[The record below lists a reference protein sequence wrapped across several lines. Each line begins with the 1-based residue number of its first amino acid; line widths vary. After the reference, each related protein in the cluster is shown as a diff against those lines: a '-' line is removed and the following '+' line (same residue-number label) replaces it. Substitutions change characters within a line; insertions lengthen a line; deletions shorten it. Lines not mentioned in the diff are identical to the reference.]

1 MSYTVITPASLKA
14 LTVQEVKDYLRVD
27 SSAEDT
33 LLGVLIDAATQVAE
47 HYLGRF
53 LLTTVIEEFYDFFPV
68 YKTGVDPF
76 KGDRNIVY
84 LSRGPVQSITSLK
97 YVDGNGDEQTVS
109 TDDYRSDLVSEPAR
123 IMPEHGWYGTKDT
136 VNAVIVRY
144 TCGYTQASDVPAN
157 IKVALLLII
166 GEMYEKRV
174 DSVHRLPTASE
185 HLLNPYRVFRFDWSG

>member
-1 MSYTVITPASLKA
+1 MSYTIITPATIKA

-27 SSAEDT
+27 SDAEDT
-33 LLGVLIDAATQVAE
+33 LLGVLIDAATQMAE
-47 HYLGRF
+47 SYLGRF

-76 KGDRNIVY
+76 HGDRNIIY
-84 LSRGPVQSITSLK
+84 LSRGPVQSLASVK
-97 YVDGNGDEQTVS
+97 YIDGNGDEITVS
-109 TDDYRSDLVSEPAR
+109 ASDYRTDLVGEPAR
-123 IMPEHGWYGTKDT
+123 VFPEDGWYGTKDT
-136 VNAVIVRY
+136 VNAVIIRY

-157 IKVALLLII
+157 IKMAMLLMI

-185 HLLNPYRVFRFDWSG
+185 YLMNPYRVFRFD

>member
-1 MSYTVITPASLKA
+1 MSYTIITPASLKA
-14 LTVQEVKDYLRVD
+14 LTVEEVKDYLRVD
-27 SSAEDT
+27 SSDEDT

-76 KGDRNIVY
+76 RGDRNIVY
-84 LSRGPVQSITSLK
+84 LSRGPVQSVASLK

-185 HLLNPYRVFRFDWSG
+185 HLLNPYRVFRFD

>member
-185 HLLNPYRVFRFDWSG
+185 HLLNPYRVFRFD

>member
-1 MSYTVITPASLKA
+1 MSYSIITPASLKA

-27 SSAEDT
+27 SSDEDT
-33 LLGVLIDAATQVAE
+33 LLGVLIDASTQMVE
-47 HYLGRF
+47 HYLSRF

-68 YKTGVDPF
+68 YQTGVDPF
-76 KGDRNIVY
+76 RGDRNIVY
-84 LSRGPVQSITSLK
+84 LSRGPVQSVASVK
-97 YVDGNGDEQTVS
+97 YIDGNGDEQTVS

-123 IMPEHGWYGTKDT
+123 IMPEHGWLGTKDT
-136 VNAVIVRY
+136 VNAVIIRY

-157 IKVALLLII
+157 IKMAMLLII

-185 HLLNPYRVFRFDWSG
+185 YLLNPFRAFRFD

>member
-27 SSAEDT
+27 SSDEDT

-53 LLTTVIEEFYDFFPV
+53 LLTTVVEEFYDFFPV
-68 YKTGVDPF
+68 YQTGVDPF
-76 KGDRNIVY
+76 RGDRNIVY

-97 YVDGNGDEQTVS
+97 YIDGNGDEQTVS

-123 IMPEHGWYGTKDT
+123 IMPEHGWKGTKDT

-144 TCGYTQASDVPAN
+144 ICGYTQASDVPAN

-185 HLLNPYRVFRFDWSG
+185 HLLSPYRVFRFD

>member
-1 MSYTVITPASLKA
+1 MSFSIITPASLKA

-27 SSAEDT
+27 SSDEDT
-33 LLGVLIDAATQVAE
+33 LIGVLIDAATQIGE

-68 YKTGVDPF
+68 YKTGVNPF
-76 KGDRNIVY
+76 RGDKNIVY
-84 LSRGPVQSITSLK
+84 LSRGPVQSITHVK
-97 YVDGNGDEQTVS
+97 YIDGNGDEQTVS
-109 TDDYRSDLVSEPAR
+109 ASDYNTDLVSEPAR
-123 IMPEHGWYGTKDT
+123 IMPEEGWQATKDT

-144 TCGYTQASDVPAN
+144 TCGHTQASDVPAN

-185 HLLNPYRVFRFDWSG
+185 HLLNPYRVFRFD

>member
-1 MSYTVITPASLKA
+1 MSYSIITPATLKA

-27 SSAEDT
+27 SDAEDT
-33 LLGVLIDAATQVAE
+33 LLGVLIDASTQMAE
-47 HYLGRF
+47 SYLGRF

-76 KGDRNIVY
+76 HGDRNIIY
-84 LSRGPVQSITSLK
+84 LSRGPVQAVASVK
-97 YVDGNGDEQTVS
+97 YIDGNGDEQTVTAS
-109 TDDYRSDLVSEPAR
+109 DYRADLVSEPSR
-123 IMPEHGWYGTKDT
+123 IMPNEGWLGTKDT
-136 VNAVIVRY
+136 VNAVIIRY

-157 IKVALLLII
+157 IKMAMLLMI

-185 HLLNPYRVFRFDWSG
+185 YLLNPYRVFRFD

>member
-1 MSYTVITPASLKA
+1 MSYSIITPATLKA

-27 SSAEDT
+27 SDAEDT
-33 LLGVLIDAATQVAE
+33 LLGVLIDASTQMAE
-47 HYLGRF
+47 SYLGRF

-76 KGDRNIVY
+76 HGDRNIIY
-84 LSRGPVQSITSLK
+84 LSRGPVQAVASVK
-97 YVDGNGDEQTVS
+97 YIDGNGNEQTVTAS
-109 TDDYRSDLVSEPAR
+109 DYRTDLVSEPSR
-123 IMPEHGWYGTKDT
+123 IMPNEGWLGTKDT
-136 VNAVIVRY
+136 VNAVIIRY

-157 IKVALLLII
+157 IKMSMLLMI

-185 HLLNPYRVFRFDWSG
+185 YLLNPYRVFRFD

>member
-1 MSYTVITPASLKA
+1 MSYTIITPATLKA

-27 SSAEDT
+27 SDAEDT
-33 LLGVLIDAATQVAE
+33 LLGVLIDAATSVAE

-76 KGDRNIVY
+76 RGDRNIIY
-84 LSRGPVQSITSLK
+84 LSRGPVQSVASVK
-97 YVDGNGDEQTVS
+97 YIDGNGDEITVAG
-109 TDDYRSDLVSEPAR
+109 TDYRSDLVSEPAR
-123 IMPEHGWYGTKDT
+123 IMPEYGWYGTKDT
-136 VNAVIVRY
+136 VNAVIIRY

-157 IKVALLLII
+157 IKMAMLLII

-174 DSVHRLPTASE
+174 DSVHRMPTASE
-185 HLLNPYRVFRFDWSG
+185 YLLNPFRVFRFD

>member
-1 MSYTVITPASLKA
+1 MSYTIITPASLKA

-27 SSAEDT
+27 SSDEDT

-76 KGDRNIVY
+76 RGDRNIVY
-84 LSRGPVQSITSLK
+84 LSRGPVQSVTSLK

-157 IKVALLLII
+157 IKMAMLLIS

-185 HLLNPYRVFRFDWSG
+185 YLLNPYRVFRFD

>member
-1 MSYTVITPASLKA
+1 MSYTIITPATLKA

-27 SSAEDT
+27 SDAEDT
-33 LLGVLIDAATQVAE
+33 LLGVLIDAATQMAE
-47 HYLGRF
+47 SYLGRF

-76 KGDRNIVY
+76 RGDRNIIH
-84 LSRGPVQSITSLK
+84 LSRGPVQSLASVK
-97 YVDGNGDEQTVS
+97 YIDGNGDEITVDAS
-109 TDDYRSDLVSEPAR
+109 DYRTDLVSEPSR
-123 IMPEHGWYGTKDT
+123 IFPEHGWYGTKDT

-157 IKVALLLII
+157 IKMAMLLMI
-166 GEMYEKRV
+166 GEMYEKRM

-185 HLLNPYRVFRFDWSG
+185 FLLNPYRVFRFD

>member
-1 MSYTVITPASLKA
+1 MSYSIITPATLKA

-27 SSAEDT
+27 SNAEDT
-33 LLGVLIDAATQVAE
+33 LLGVLIDASTQMAE
-47 HYLGRF
+47 SYLGRF

-76 KGDRNIVY
+76 HGDRNIIF
-84 LSRGPVQSITSLK
+84 LSRGPVQSVASVK
-97 YVDGNGDEQTVS
+97 YIDGNGDEQTVTAS
-109 TDDYRSDLVSEPAR
+109 DYRADLVSEPSR
-123 IMPEHGWYGTKDT
+123 IMPNEGWLGTKDT

-157 IKVALLLII
+157 IKMAMLLII

-185 HLLNPYRVFRFDWSG
+185 YLLNPYRVFRFD

>member
-1 MSYTVITPASLKA
+1 MSYSIITPATLKA

-27 SSAEDT
+27 SDAEDT
-33 LLGVLIDAATQVAE
+33 LLGVLIDASTQMAE
-47 HYLGRF
+47 SYLGRF

-76 KGDRNIVY
+76 HGDRNIIF
-84 LSRGPVQSITSLK
+84 LSRGPVQSVASVK
-97 YVDGNGDEQTVS
+97 YIDGNGDEQTVTAS
-109 TDDYRSDLVSEPAR
+109 DYRADLVSEPSR
-123 IMPEHGWYGTKDT
+123 IMPNEGWLGTKDT
-136 VNAVIVRY
+136 VNAVIIRY

-157 IKVALLLII
+157 IKMAMLLMI

-185 HLLNPYRVFRFDWSG
+185 YLLNPYRVFRFD

>member
-1 MSYTVITPASLKA
+1 MSYSIITPATLKA

-27 SSAEDT
+27 SDAEDT
-33 LLGVLIDAATQVAE
+33 LLEVLIDASTQMAE
-47 HYLGRF
+47 SYLGRF

-76 KGDRNIVY
+76 HGDRNIIF
-84 LSRGPVQSITSLK
+84 LSRGPVQAVASVK
-97 YVDGNGDEQTVS
+97 YIDGNGDEQTVTAS
-109 TDDYRSDLVSEPAR
+109 DYRTDLVSEPSR
-123 IMPEHGWYGTKDT
+123 IMPNEGWLGTKDT
-136 VNAVIVRY
+136 VNAVIIRY

-157 IKVALLLII
+157 IKMAMLLMI

-185 HLLNPYRVFRFDWSG
+185 YLLNPYRVFRFD

>member
-1 MSYTVITPASLKA
+1 MSYTIITPATLKA

-27 SSAEDT
+27 SDAEDT
-33 LLGVLIDAATQVAE
+33 LLGVLIDAATQMAE
-47 HYLGRF
+47 SYLGRF

-76 KGDRNIVY
+76 RGDRNIIY
-84 LSRGPVQSITSLK
+84 LSRGPVQSLASVK
-97 YVDGNGDEQTVS
+97 YIDGNGDEITVNAS
-109 TDDYRSDLVSEPAR
+109 DYRTDLVSQPSR
-123 IMPEHGWYGTKDT
+123 IFPDHGWYGTKDT

-157 IKVALLLII
+157 IKMAMLLMI

-185 HLLNPYRVFRFDWSG
+185 YLLNPYRVFRFD

>member
-27 SSAEDT
+27 SSDEDT

-185 HLLNPYRVFRFDWSG
+185 HLLNPYRVFRFD

>member
-1 MSYTVITPASLKA
+1 MSYTIITPATLKA

-27 SSAEDT
+27 SDAEDT
-33 LLGVLIDAATQVAE
+33 LLGVLIDAATQMAE
-47 HYLGRF
+47 SYLGRF

-76 KGDRNIVY
+76 RGDRNIIY
-84 LSRGPVQSITSLK
+84 LSRGPVQSLASVK
-97 YVDGNGDEQTVS
+97 YIDGNGDEITVNAS
-109 TDDYRSDLVSEPAR
+109 DYRTDLVSEPSR
-123 IMPEHGWYGTKDT
+123 IFPDHGWYGTKDT

-157 IKVALLLII
+157 IKMAMLLMI

-185 HLLNPYRVFRFDWSG
+185 YLLNPYRVFRFD

>member
-1 MSYTVITPASLKA
+1 MSFSIITPASLKA

-27 SSAEDT
+27 SSDEDT
-33 LLGVLIDAATQVAE
+33 LLGVLIDAATQIGE

-68 YKTGVDPF
+68 YKTGVNPF
-76 KGDRNIVY
+76 RGDKNIVY
-84 LSRGPVQSITSLK
+84 LSRGPVQSITHVK
-97 YVDGNGDEQTVS
+97 YIDGNGNERTVS
-109 TDDYRSDLVSEPAR
+109 ASDYNTDLVSEPAR
-123 IMPEHGWYGTKDT
+123 IMPEEGWQATKDT

-144 TCGYTQASDVPAN
+144 TCGHTQASDVPAN

-185 HLLNPYRVFRFDWSG
+185 HLLNPYRVFRFD

>member
-1 MSYTVITPASLKA
+1 MSFSIITPASLKA

-27 SSAEDT
+27 SSDEDT
-33 LLGVLIDAATQVAE
+33 LIGVLIDAATQIGE

-68 YKTGVDPF
+68 YKTGVNPF
-76 KGDRNIVY
+76 RGDKNIVY
-84 LSRGPVQSITSLK
+84 LSRGPVQSITHVK
-97 YVDGNGDEQTVS
+97 YIDGNGNERTVS
-109 TDDYRSDLVSEPAR
+109 ASDYNTDLVSEPAR
-123 IMPEHGWYGTKDT
+123 IMPEEGWQATKDT

-144 TCGYTQASDVPAN
+144 TCGHTQASDVPAN

-185 HLLNPYRVFRFDWSG
+185 HLLNPFRVFRFD